1 MATEIIYKVAYNG
14 EYLDP
19 DGNRVLSGDSDA
31 AQFLTLED
39 TSAFIEAS
47 GSNDGTYFIYTCAI
61 KATPLPSGS
70 GE

>member
-19 DGNRVLSGDSDA
+19 DGNRVLSGDKGA

-39 TSAFIEAS
+39 TSDFIEVS
-47 GSNDGTYFIYTCAI
+47 GSQDGTYFIYTCASKI
-61 KATPLPSGS
+61 TPLPSGS
-70 GE
+70 EG